1 MISVQGTGEP
11 PAGQV
16 MRSGLELDLDVPRL
30 CSEPS
35 RGGYEATPIA
45 QAPRKV

>member
-1 MISVQGTGEP
+1 MSSVQGTGEP

-16 MRSGLELDLDVPRL
+16 MRSGLEPDPDVPRL

-35 RGGYEATPIA
+35 REGYEATSIA
-45 QAPRKV
+45 QAPQKV